1 MTTYVA
7 IVYHP
12 PGATEPLCIVRSD
25 DPDLLRSVA
34 HSCLSEMEAQTGSP
48 GSSRETTRKL
58 RQLRSLFA
66 VLLPEQYGKQDEST
80 IVM

>member
-12 PGATEPLCIVRSD
+12 PGATEPLCIVKTD
-25 DPDLLRSVA
+25 NPDLIRTVA
-34 HSCLSEMEAQTGSP
+34 HFCLSEMETQTGSP
-48 GSSRETTRKL
+48 MSSREATRKL

-66 VLLPEQYGKQDEST
+66 VLLPEPDEPMA
-80 IVM
+80 VM